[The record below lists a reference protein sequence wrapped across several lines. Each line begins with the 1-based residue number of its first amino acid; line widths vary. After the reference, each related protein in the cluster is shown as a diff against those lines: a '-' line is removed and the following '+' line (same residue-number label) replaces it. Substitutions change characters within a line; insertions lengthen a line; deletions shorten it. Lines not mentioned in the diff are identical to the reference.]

1 MQVLELFVDGRPTSL
16 EPEVRL
22 DQGQVLVPVHAFSE
36 VMGAEVKSVG
46 GGEELAICKGDLCV
60 PLGATVI
67 TVIVDGAM
75 YALLS
80 DLAAPLG
87 LSWEVEGEVLRVQ
100 GGREEEIGLGI
111 GKEPPGFTLPDL
123 FTGAPV
129 SLHDYRGKKAI
140 FYMWASW

>member
-16 EPEVRL
+16 EPGVRL
-22 DQGQVLVPVHAFSE
+22 DQGQVLAPVRAFSE
-36 VMGAEVKSVG
+36 VVGAEVKSVG

-60 PLGATVI
+60 PLSAT
-67 TVIVDGAM
+67 TTVDGVV
-75 YALLS
+75 YARLS

-87 LSWEVEGEVLRVQ
+87 LSWEVEGEVLRVS

-129 SLHDYRGKKAI
+129 SMHDYRGKKAI

>member
-16 EPEVRL
+16 ELEVRL
-22 DQGQVLVPVHAFSE
+22 DQGRVLAPVRAFSE
-36 VMGAEVKSVG
+36 VVGAEVKSVG

-60 PLGATVI
+60 PLSAT
-67 TVIVDGAM
+67 TTVDGVV
-75 YALLS
+75 YARLS

-87 LSWEVEGEVLRVQ
+87 LSWEVEGEVLRVS

-129 SLHDYRGKKAI
+129 SMHDYRGKKAI